1 MTGGTAAIA
10 ERIIKSR
17 QMKEAKKA
25 LESDQTCTK
34 HLQDQLTEV
43 MTNEKVKRK
52 IGKDLVITCGSA
64 TKESLQLSKL
74 LVASS
79 SGLISQG
86 LQTTAEIFGDD
97 VAKHVSKVILVASSR
112 VVTGTL
118 SIVTGGITMAYDIYK
133 LSNEI
138 ESLAK
143 AGEHNVL
150 TEIATKLEEALEEI
164 IL

>member
-52 IGKDLVITCGSA
+52 IGKDLVITYMWFSCQRIPAVIKIISGFLKWSH
-64 TKESLQLSKL
+64 KPR
-74 LVASS
+74 SS
-79 SGLISQG
+79 NN
-86 LQTTAEIFGDD
+86 
-97 VAKHVSKVILVASSR
+97 SR
-112 VVTGTL
+112 NL
-118 SIVTGGITMAYDIYK
+118 WR
-133 LSNEI
+133 
-138 ESLAK
+138 
-143 AGEHNVL
+143 
-150 TEIATKLEEALEEI
+150 
-164 IL
+164 